1 MGRLKKIKDFFAH
14 QLRRFF
20 QLKERQQLII
30 LAFIVG
36 LGSGLAAVLLKHTIH
51 LVKDMLTSWFN
62 AETGSFL
69 YLAYPGIGI
78 LITILYVRYFVKD
91 DIGHGITKILY
102 AISRN
107 KSKLKK
113 HNCYTSIVASSFTI
127 GFGGSVGAE
136 APIVLTGASIGST
149 IGQYLKLNYRN
160 ITMLVGCG
168 AAGAVAGI
176 FKAPLAGIVFT
187 LEILMLD
194 LTLSFI
200 VPLLVSS
207 VTAAGISYLLHG
219 FDVEFASSAIQP
231 FLMGNLPYYIALGVF
246 CGFAALYFTR
256 ATLAI
261 ESRLVKIIK
270 PFQKWAIGAI
280 TLGVLIFF
288 LPPLYGEGYEILTA
302 LLNNRSDE
310 VFANSIFFN
319 YRYTFIFVLIY
330 LVLIMLFKVV
340 AMAFTNGSGGVG
352 GTFGPTLFMGGIA
365 GFFVA
370 STINYLGIHT
380 VPEANFTLVGM
391 GGMMAGVM
399 HAPLTA
405 IFLIAEITGGYAL
418 FMPLM
423 VTSITSFLTMR
434 AFESHSIYTKRL
446 ASRGDLI
453 THNKDKA
460 ALTLLKVDDLIERD
474 FGVVLLTD
482 SLGRLVRIISKSKRN
497 IFPVLQSNGEL
508 AGIVLLDDIRK
519 VMFDSSQYDIL
530 FVKDLMIK
538 APGFVYENDSL
549 EEVLDKFESTNSW
562 NLPVVDKDNK
572 YLGFLSKS
580 RILTAYRDV
589 LVEFSE
595 E

>member
-1 MGRLKKIKDFFAH
+1 MNVSRKIREFLNPL
-14 QLRRFF
+14 LRRFF
-20 QLKERQQLII
+20 QLGERRQLII
-30 LAFIVG
+30 LALLVG
-36 LGSGLAAVLLKHTIH
+36 IGSGLAAVLLKHTIH
-51 LVKDMLTSWFN
+51 LVKDLLTSWFN

-78 LITILYVRYFVKD
+78 LITILFVRYFVKD

-102 AISRN
+102 AISRK
-107 KSKLKK
+107 KSKLKPR
-113 HNCYTSIVASSFTI
+113 NCYTSIIASSFTI

-149 IGQYLKLNYRN
+149 IGQFLKLNYRT

-194 LTLSFI
+194 LTLSFV
-200 VPLLVSS
+200 VPLLVAS
-207 VTAAGISYLLHG
+207 VTATGVSYLLLG
-219 FDVEFASSAIQP
+219 FEMEFASSAIQP
-231 FLMGNLPYYIALGVF
+231 FAMGNIPYYIFLGIF

-261 ESRLVKIIK
+261 EGRLAKIIK
-270 PFQKWAIGAI
+270 PYKKWLIGAVA
-280 TLGVLIFF
+280 LGIMIFF
-288 LPPLYGEGYEILTA
+288 IPPLYGEGYDIITA
-302 LLNNRSDE
+302 LLNDRSDE
-310 VFANSIFFN
+310 VFANSIFFD
-319 YRYTFIFVLIY
+319 YRYTFIFILIY
-330 LVLIMLFKVV
+330 LVLIMVFKVA

-370 STINYLGIHT
+370 NVINYTGITT

-418 FMPLM
+418 FMPLI
-423 VTSITSFLTMR
+423 ITSVTAFLTMR
-434 AFESHSIYTKRL
+434 TFEKHSIYTKRL
-446 ASRGDLI
+446 ALRGELI

-460 ALTLLKVDDLIERD
+460 ALTLLKVSDLIERD
-474 FGVVLLTD
+474 FGAVLPAD

-497 IFPVLQSNGEL
+497 IFPVIKPNGEL
-508 AGIVLLDDIRK
+508 AGIVLLDDIREI
-519 VMFDSSQYDIL
+519 MFDASRYNTV
-530 FVKDLMIK
+530 FVEELMVP
-538 APGFVYENDSL
+538 ARGFVREEDTL
-549 EEVLDKFESTNSW
+549 EDVLDKFEKTKSW
-562 NLPVVDKDNK
+562 NLPVVNKDNR
-572 YLGFLSKS
+572 YIGFLSKS

-589 LVEFSE
+589 LLEFSE

>member
-1 MGRLKKIKDFFAH
+1 MEKVQQIKEFSTRL
-14 QLRRFF
+14 LRKFF
-20 QLKERQQLII
+20 QLGERRQLIL
-30 LAFIVG
+30 LALVVG
-36 LGSGLAAVLLKHTIH
+36 IGSGLAAVLLKHSIH
-51 LVKDMLTSWFN
+51 LVKDLLTSWFN
-62 AETGSFL
+62 AETGSLL

-78 LITILYVRYFVKD
+78 LITVLYVRYFVKD

-102 AISRN
+102 AISRK
-107 KSKLKK
+107 KSKLKP
-113 HNCYTSIVASSFTI
+113 HNCYTSIVASTFTI

-149 IGQYLKLNYRN
+149 IGQLLKLNYRT

-200 VPLLVSS
+200 VPLLVAS
-207 VTAAGISYLLHG
+207 VSATGISYLLLG
-219 FDVEFASSAIQP
+219 SEVDFATNAIQP
-231 FLMGNLPYYIALGVF
+231 FAMGNIPYYIALGIF

-256 ATLAI
+256 TTLAI
-261 ESRLVKIIK
+261 EGRLAKIVR
-270 PFQKWAIGAI
+270 PFRKWLVGAI
-280 TLGVLIFF
+280 TLGALIFF
-288 LPPLYGEGYEILTA
+288 IPPLYGEGYNIIAA

-310 VFANSIFFN
+310 VFANSIFFD
-319 YRYTFIFVLIY
+319 YRYTFLFVLIY
-330 LVLIMLFKVV
+330 LVLIMVFKVV

-365 GFFVA
+365 GFFIANV
-370 STINYLGIHT
+370 INYTGIAT

-418 FMPLM
+418 FMPLII
-423 VTSITSFLTMR
+423 TSVTSFLTIR
-434 AFESHSIYTKRL
+434 TFESHSIYTKRL
-446 ASRGDLI
+446 ALKGDLI

-460 ALTLLKVDDLIERD
+460 ALTLLKVSDLIERD
-474 FGVVLLTD
+474 FSMVHPSDTLA
-482 SLGRLVRIISKSKRN
+482 RLVKVISKSKRN
-497 IFPVLQSNGEL
+497 IFPVVESNGEL

-519 VMFDSSQYDIL
+519 MMFDSSKYDTV
-530 FVKDLMIK
+530 FVKELMTS
-538 APGFVYENDSL
+538 APGFVHEDDTV
-549 EEVLDKFESTNSW
+549 EEVLDQFEQTKSW
-562 NLPVVDKDNK
+562 NLPVLNKDSI
-572 YLGFLSKS
+572 YVGFLSKS

-589 LVEFSE
+589 LLEFSE

>member
-1 MGRLKKIKDFFAH
+1 MNKLQKIRDFLT
-14 QLRRFF
+14 QLLRRFF
-20 QLKERQQLII
+20 QLGERRQLII
-30 LAFIVG
+30 LALVVG
-36 LGSGLAAVLLKHTIH
+36 IGSGLAAVLLKHTIH
-51 LVKDMLTSWFN
+51 LVKDLLTSWFN
-62 AETGSFL
+62 AETGTFL

-91 DIGHGITKILY
+91 DISHGITKILY
-102 AISRN
+102 AISRK
-107 KSKLKK
+107 KSKLKV

-149 IGQYLKLNYRN
+149 IGQFLKLNYRS

-194 LTLSFI
+194 LTLSFV
-200 VPLLVSS
+200 VPLLVAS
-207 VTAAGISYLLHG
+207 VSATGISYLLLG
-219 FDVEFASSAIQP
+219 PEVEFASSAIQP
-231 FLMGNLPYYIALGVF
+231 FIMGNVPYYILLGIF

-261 ESRLVKIIK
+261 EGRLSKIVKTYR
-270 PFQKWAIGAI
+270 KWLIGAI
-280 TLGVLIFF
+280 ALGVLIFF
-288 LPPLYGEGYEILTA
+288 IPPLYGEGYDIITA
-302 LLNNRSDE
+302 LLNDRSDE

-330 LVLIMLFKVV
+330 LVLIMAFKVV

-370 STINYLGIHT
+370 NVLNYTGIANI
-380 VPEANFTLVGM
+380 PEANFTLVGM

-423 VTSITSFLTMR
+423 ITSVTAFLTTR
-434 AFESHSIYTKRL
+434 AFEKHSIYTKRL
-446 ASRGDLI
+446 AMRGDLI

-460 ALTLLKVDDLIERD
+460 ALTLLRVSDLIERD
-474 FGVVLLTD
+474 FGVVLPTD

-497 IFPVLQSNGEL
+497 IFPVIGTNGEL

-519 VMFDSSQYDIL
+519 IMFDSSKYDTVS
-530 FVKDLMIK
+530 VKDLMVP
-538 APGFVYENDSL
+538 APGFVYEENTL
-549 EEVLDKFESTNSW
+549 EEVLDKFEATNSW
-562 NLPVVDKDNK
+562 NLPVVNKDNR
-572 YLGFLSKS
+572 YIGFLSKS

-589 LVEFSE
+589 LLEFSE